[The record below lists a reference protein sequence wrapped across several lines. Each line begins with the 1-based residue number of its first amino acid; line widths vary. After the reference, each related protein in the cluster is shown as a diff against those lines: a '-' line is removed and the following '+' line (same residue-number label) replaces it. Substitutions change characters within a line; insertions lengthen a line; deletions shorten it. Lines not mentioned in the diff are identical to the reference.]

1 MLLSLFRTNQLLLAI
16 LLLPYVAVLHLA
28 PIWIQDN
35 WEPAIHGVLS
45 HVVFDYLGFKT
56 LFTQGLAGFLLFLQ
70 AVLLIRMDFRHK
82 LSLEPTLF
90 TGVFLVL
97 VSSVSLPFLHLSSYH
112 FSNFFLLLAVDQFLI
127 TYRKPK
133 VSGSLLNVG
142 LCIGLAA
149 LFTPAY
155 LLYLILA
162 FVGLNLLRGFNFN
175 ERVIVVVGVVTVFFL
190 AGTVYFWNGQLGAFW
205 PQQFVEG
212 FALLDFRAGNMFTF
226 IHLGLLVL
234 LVLIMVMVRGQIIS
248 RKIMEAQR
256 KIDVF
261 YWGMLISVLVLIVQ
275 ADIQENSFLV
285 VAPFLGFFLGLQ
297 WSNLRPNVSELLHLL
312 FFLSVLLLQYRPFF
326 LP

>member
-16 LLLPYVAVLHLA
+16 LLLPYIAVLHLA
-28 PIWIQDN
+28 PLWIQDN
-35 WEPAIHGVLS
+35 WEPAVHGVLT
-45 HVVFDYLGFKT
+45 HLFFDYFDYKT
-56 LFTQGLAGFLLFLQ
+56 TTTQALAGFLLFLE
-70 AVLLIRMDFRHK
+70 AILLIRMDFRHK

-112 FSNFFLLLAVDQFLI
+112 FSNVFLLLAIDQFLI
-127 TYRKPK
+127 TYRKPQ
-133 VSGSLLNVG
+133 VSGAILNVG

-155 LLYLILA
+155 ILFVFLA

-175 ERVIVVVGVVTVFFL
+175 ERVIVLVGVLVVFFL
-190 AGTVYFWNGQLGAFW
+190 AGTLYFWWNQLPAFW
-205 PQQFVEG
+205 QQQFVEG
-212 FALLDFRAGNMFTF
+212 FAILDFRAGNTFTF
-226 IHLGLLVL
+226 IHLGLLL
-234 LVLIMVMVRGQIIS
+234 ILVLIMVALRGQVTS

-261 YWGMLISVLVLIVQ
+261 YWGMLISLLVVLVQ

-297 WSNLRPNVSELLHLL
+297 WSNLRPNISELLHLL